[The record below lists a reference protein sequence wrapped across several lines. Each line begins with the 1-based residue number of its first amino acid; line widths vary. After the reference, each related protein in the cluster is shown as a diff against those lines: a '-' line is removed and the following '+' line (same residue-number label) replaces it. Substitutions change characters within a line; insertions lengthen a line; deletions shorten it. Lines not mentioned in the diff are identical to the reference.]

1 MLLWQKARK
10 DAQNLEE
17 TMPDLMSFPRDIDK
31 IVERI
36 GLEVTYA
43 PLKGTTSGIIL
54 KRDKDSDPEIY
65 IDSTEPRVRQ
75 RFTLAHE
82 LGHYYDRASAH
93 DLEYSFQDKRS
104 PSDYNLREFYADE
117 FAGNLLM
124 PAGEVERLRKRDYS
138 IPGMAAYFGVS
149 GSAMAMRLSRIA
161 KAKKVD
167 EASAS

>member
-10 DAQNLEE
+10 DAQDLEKA
-17 TMPDLMSFPRDIDK
+17 MPDLMGFPRDIDK

-43 PLKGTTSGIIL
+43 PLRGTTSGIIL

-82 LGHYYDRASAH
+82 LGHYYDRASAQ
-93 DLEYSFQDKRS
+93 DLEYSFLDKRS
-104 PSDYNLREFYADE
+104 PDGYDLHEFYADE

-124 PAGEVERLRKRDYS
+124 PADEVQRLRECEYS
-138 IPGMAAYFGVS
+138 IPGMAAHFGVS
-149 GSAMAMRLSRIA
+149 GSAMSMRLSRIA
-161 KAKKVD
+161 KAMKYED
-167 EASAS
+167 ATTS